1 MDRVKAQ
8 ATQLAQQAQEAAQEG
23 KARLDQAQARRR
35 GDMLLRQLGAL
46 VFAERTGR
54 GTADSQARI
63 DRLISDLSEHERLN
77 GLNLADPPQ
86 PGFGQSVFGQSVF
99 GQASSAPPASQTPQG
114 QPGAQPGFPANPP
127 PGAADTASAS
137 TGPADT
143 GSASTGP
150 ADTGSA
156 STGPVDTGSASTGPA
171 SSPADGGHAMPSV
184 DTTTTFFPAPD
195 DEGVGGSPQA

>member
-23 KARLDQAQARRR
+23 RARLDQAQAGRR

-63 DRLISDLSEHERLN
+63 DQLISDISAYESQN

-86 PGFGQSVFGQSVF
+86 PGFGQSVFGQSSSGQPPAGQGAQEQTGF
-99 GQASSAPPASQTPQG
+99 GQSVSG
-114 QPGAQPGFPANPP
+114 QPQPAQQAGFPADPQTG
-127 PGAADTASAS
+127 PGQAGPGHADTVQTPS
-137 TGPADT
+137 PA
-143 GSASTGP
+143 
-150 ADTGSA
+150 
-156 STGPVDTGSASTGPA
+156 GPVG
-171 SSPADGGHAMPSV
+171 AMPSV
-184 DTTTTFFPAPD
+184 DTTTSFFPGPD
-195 DEGVGGSPQA
+195 DKGDGGPPQG